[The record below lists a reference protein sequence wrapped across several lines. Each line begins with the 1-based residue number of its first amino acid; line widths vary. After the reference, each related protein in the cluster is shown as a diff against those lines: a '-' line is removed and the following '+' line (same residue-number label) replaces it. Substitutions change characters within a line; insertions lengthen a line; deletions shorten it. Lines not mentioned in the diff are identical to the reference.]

1 MTGIIWPGSSI
12 AQTQSNGS
20 NLKMQ
25 TIFYSEA
32 AVVVDS
38 VSIIPVSLLYD
49 SKTDLLGSD
58 LVTFEHNAL
67 IFKPG
72 FASQYDISKPL
83 ILRYRRLPVNFA
95 KTFRRIDTTLI
106 QRKGD
111 INYIGFAYEQET
123 NAAGLADFRGI
134 DYSGSFSRGLSFGN
148 RQNLV
153 LNSSLNLQLAGTVG
167 SDIQILAAISD
178 NTIPIQPEGNTQQL
192 QEFDRIFIQISKDE
206 HTIRAG
212 DFEIGR
218 PDSYF
223 LNYFKRSQGVMYS
236 NVTKLAPGKMLNS
249 SGSFA
254 ISKGKFRRQFIQQIE
269 GNQGP
274 YKLTGNDNELF
285 IIVLANTEKVFLD
298 GALMNRG
305 LENDYVIDYNRG
317 EVIFT
322 AKRLITKDARIIVEF
337 EYTDQNYLRSMYT
350 VSSTYE
356 DERWKLDFNVFSEQD
371 NKNSPGNQFLTD
383 EDKLLLAQMGDNLE
397 GAFVNSFRP
406 VNEEN
411 PSINAITYS
420 LRDTTLD
427 NGLTYQNILVFDTN
441 ADNALFTAGFTD
453 LGEGMGN
460 YIIGNNL
467 ANGRVY
473 EWVAPDPVTGAPR
486 GRFDPKQRIVT
497 PKKQQ
502 MVTMGSRYKISKT
515 GTVRAELGISTLD
528 RNTFSREDSGDDN
541 GISAFVEYKDRIQ
554 RDTSSKW
561 SFEPSLVYEFKGRNF
576 TPVNPYRP
584 AEFQRDWNID
594 PLVLTDEHYFAAGMN
609 AKHKTR
615 GSVMYQIGG
624 FIQQENYQ
632 GIIHRYDLSTTYKGL
647 AVKFYGSEL
656 SAKGAQQETRFS
668 RPMIDINQLLHQKSG
683 LKIGFYGERERNE
696 TRATNSD
703 LLSPQS
709 FSWDIAR
716 FYLLNQQTRKFR
728 YQLSYT
734 YREDWLPSLDV
745 FKTVTRANEFRAEG
759 AWQTSPKSSLLW
771 NLTTR
776 NMEVP
781 DTSFSSF
788 RPQQTYLGRL
798 TYQFVALKNA
808 LRSNT
813 SYEVGS
819 GQEPRLEFT
828 YVEVRQGEGQYIW
841 NDLNGDGIQQL
852 DEFEIAPFQ
861 DQANFLRIATLTS
874 DFVRTNNILLNQ
886 QLVLDAKP
894 LWFNEK
900 GLKRFLSKWSWQSN
914 LNLTRKAGVEADISR
929 WNPFE
934 LGFDIPEIIAI
945 SSVARN
951 SIFFNRADPVYEV
964 QLNLTSLRSRNLLT
978 TGFES
983 RRNTEQNFNI
993 RWNPGK
999 GVSILSKALQGLK
1012 INDSEAFQNR
1022 SYLIHFQGLELETTI
1037 QPGQLIRGIGRLKY
1051 RGQQNR
1057 LGDMNEQSDQY
1068 EIQTE
1073 MTINEGNRFS
1083 LRAGLTYSYITFNGV
1098 ANSPLE
1104 FAMLE
1109 GLKDGNN
1116 LLWNIQ
1122 FERRMYNNVQL
1133 VVSYEGRKTGEL
1145 AVVHLARMQL
1155 RATF

>member
-1 MTGIIWPGSSI
+1 MRPLGAFAQSQSI
-12 AQTQSNGS
+12 GS
-20 NLKMQ
+20 NLRFQ
-25 TIFYSEA
+25 TIFYS
-32 AVVVDS
+32 DS
-38 VSIIPVSLLYD
+38 AIVIDTVSIIPISLMYD
-49 SKTDLLGSD
+49 SKVDLIDSD
-58 LVTFEHNAL
+58 LISFEHNSL
-67 IFKPG
+67 NFKAE
-72 FASQYDISKPL
+72 FASEYDVAKPL
-83 ILRYRRLPVNFA
+83 TLKYRRLPVNFA
-95 KTFRRIDTTLI
+95 SPFRRVDTTLI

-111 INYIGFAYEQET
+111 INYIGFAYEEET
-123 NAAGLADFRGI
+123 TAEGLADFRGI

-153 LNSSLNLQLAGTVG
+153 LNSSLNLQLSGTVG

-274 YKLTGNDNELF
+274 YKLTGNDSELF
-285 IIVLANTEKVFLD
+285 IIVLANTERVFLD

-317 EVIFT
+317 EIIFT

-371 NKNSPGNQFLTD
+371 NKNSPGNQFLTE
-383 EDKLLLAQMGDNLE
+383 EDKLLLAQLGDSLD

-406 VNEEN
+406 VNDEN
-411 PSINAITYS
+411 PSLNAITYS
-420 LRDTTLD
+420 LRDTTLE
-427 NGLTYQNILVFDTN
+427 NGLTFQNILVFDTD
-441 ADNALFTAGFTD
+441 AENALLTAGFTD
-453 LGEGMGN
+453 LGEGQGN
-460 YIIGNNL
+460 YIIGSNL

-473 EWVAPDPVTGAPR
+473 EWVAPDPVTGIPR
-486 GRFDPKQRIVT
+486 GRFEPKQRIIT

-502 MVTMGSRYKISKT
+502 MVTMASRYKISKT
-515 GTVRAELGISTLD
+515 GTVRAELGVSTLD

-541 GISAFVEYKDRIQ
+541 GLSAFVEFKERIQ

-561 SFEPSLVYEFKGRNF
+561 SFEPTLVYEFKGRNF

-594 PLVLTDEHYFAAGMN
+594 PLVLTDEHYFSAGMN
-609 AKHKTR
+609 AKHKTL
-615 GSVMYQIGG
+615 GSAMYQIGG
-624 FIQQENYQ
+624 FIQQGNYQ
-632 GIIHRYDLSTTYKGL
+632 GLIHRYDLATDYKGL
-647 AVKFYGSEL
+647 AVKVYGTEL
-656 SAKGAQQETRFS
+656 RAESAQQETSFS
-668 RPMIDINQLLHQKSG
+668 RPRVDINQLLHKKSG
-683 LKIGFYGERERNE
+683 LRLGFYGERERNE
-696 TRATNSD
+696 TRASNSNE
-703 LLSPQS
+703 LALQS
-709 FSWDIAR
+709 FSWDIAK
-716 FYLLNQQTRKFR
+716 FYLLNQQSGKFK

-745 FKTVTRANEFRAEG
+745 FKTATRANEFRAEG
-759 AWQTSPKSSLLW
+759 SWQTGPKSSLQW

-781 DTSFSSF
+781 DTSFTSF

-852 DEFEIAPFQ
+852 DEFEVAPFL

-886 QLVLDAKP
+886 QLILDAKP

-900 GLKRFLSKWSWQSN
+900 GYKRFLSKWSWQSN
-914 LNLTRKAGVEADISR
+914 LNLTRKAGIDADISR

-983 RRNTEQNFNI
+983 RRNTEQNMNI

-999 GVSILSKALQGLK
+999 GVSLVSKALQGLK
-1012 INDSEAFQNR
+1012 VNDSEAFQNR
-1022 SYLIHFQGLELETTI
+1022 SFLIYFQGLEFESTI
-1037 QPGQLIRGIGRLKY
+1037 QPGQLIRGIARLKY

-1057 LGDMNEQSDQY
+1057 LGDMNEKSDQY

-1083 LRAGLTYSYITFNGV
+1083 LRVGCTYSYITFDGV

-1109 GLKDGNN
+1109 GLKNGNN